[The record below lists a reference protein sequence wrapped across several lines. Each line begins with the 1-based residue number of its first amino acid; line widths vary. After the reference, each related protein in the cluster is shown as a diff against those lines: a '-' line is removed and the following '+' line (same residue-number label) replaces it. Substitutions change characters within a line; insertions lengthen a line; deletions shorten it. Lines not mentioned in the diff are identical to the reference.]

1 MASKPIYQE
10 KLNQLGCCGSG
21 SVGGKLSEQLAELQK
36 KIEKQSEQIKELQ
49 NALSEKIDKSSLITV
64 HSLEDEALFKAFPL
78 DNE

>member
-10 KLNQLGCCGSG
+10 KLTQLGCCSSG
-21 SVGGKLSEQLAELQK
+21 SSGDVSKQLTELQK
-36 KIEKQSEQIKELQ
+36 KIEEQSKQIEALQ
-49 NALSEKIDKSSLITV
+49 KALSEKIDKSSLITV